1 MKVHPM
7 FLQMWPIEPR
17 NPIPW
22 ISRDNFG
29 GSLIPAGETP
39 NWRQKSWLAPKI
51 MPHLTN
57 YSTSLPPCLGLML
70 GYMSLEMAQPK
81 KSLTFFNLN
90 IEYNPNSA
98 NAYDSLADYYMSQ
111 NDFDNALKNIKIAL
125 DISGDS
131 KYKKRIEEI
140 ISKKNGQ

>member
-1 MKVHPM
+1 MIRKREDKLKKH
-7 FLQMWPIEPR
+7 
-17 NPIPW
+17 
-22 ISRDNFG
+22 FG
-29 GSLIPAGETP
+29 YFE
-39 NWRQKSWLAPKI
+39 APFEED
-51 MPHLTN
+51 LFN
-57 YSTSLPPCLGLML
+57 ML
-70 GYMSLEMAQPK
+70 GYMYLEMAQPK

-98 NAYDSLADYYMSQ
+98 KAYDSLADYYVSQ
-111 NDFDNALKNIKIAL
+111 NDFDNALKNIKIAF